1 MTTVRVLEPRPE
13 APQRLICLP
22 HAGGSANYYRGWAT
36 RGRTDVEI
44 LGIQYPG
51 RADRLPEPCHHDLHA
66 MAEEVCAA
74 VLPELDRP
82 VTLFGHSMGAIVA
95 YEVARRLEER
105 GRRVRRLVASAARAP
120 HEPAHVSAQ
129 GAVWNDDSAVRSI
142 VAMGQADAELMADP
156 RVRELVLPY
165 LRADFEL
172 FQRYE
177 YRPGPPLACELLVVR
192 GADDP
197 HVTHRQGELWRELT
211 RGSFRHE
218 ALPGGHFYLAPEPP
232 LDLYLG
238 PLDPYREAGT
248 VNSAAG
254 GELGRQPAQS
264 GAVGQAGLLEQ
275 ARDVLLDRAR

>member
-1 MTTVRVLEPRPE
+1 VSTVRILEPRPD

-22 HAGGSANYYRGWAT
+22 HAGGSANYYRGWAL
-36 RGRTDVEI
+36 RGRTDTEV
-44 LGIQYPG
+44 LGVQYPG
-51 RADRLPEPCHHDLHA
+51 RADRLLEPCHHDLHA

-95 YEVARRLEER
+95 YEVARLLEEQGR
-105 GRRVRRLVASAARAP
+105 GVRRLGAAAARAP
-120 HEPAHVSAQ
+120 HDPAHVSVQ

-172 FQRYE
+172 FQRYAH
-177 YRPGPPLACELLVVR
+177 RPGPPLACELLVVR

-197 HVTHRQGELWRELT
+197 HVTHHQGELWQELT
-211 RGSFRHE
+211 RGPFRHR

-232 LDLYLG
+232 LDLYLDPFG
-238 PLDPYREAGT
+238 PHRETGPAA
-248 VNSAAG
+248 SAVGG
-254 GELGRQPAQS
+254 GELRRQPAQS
-264 GAVGQAGLLEQ
+264 GAAG
-275 ARDVLLDRAR
+275 